1 MMNFNIATDWR
12 LIRSYSCQNSQADKE
27 IIKSFKEQ
35 FGFEYKLVDTDIGMN
50 YERVD

>member
-12 LIRSYSCQNSQADKE
+12 LTRSYTCQNSQVDKE
-27 IIKSFKEQ
+27 IIDSFKEQ
-35 FGFEYKLVDTDIGMN
+35 FGFEYRLANTDMGMN